1 MLDTNQDNFLI
12 LSIHAFKQYWCDD
25 KKMKLPSAGSAF
37 CKFLMED
44 CLFELGEDEQGNK
57 IKLSSVNDT
66 LTRVLS
72 KKLNEYDGDYLAV
85 KRFMQSS

>member
-1 MLDTNQDNFLI
+1 
-12 LSIHAFKQYWCDD
+12 
-25 KKMKLPSAGSAF
+25 MKLPSAGAAF

-44 CLFELGEDEQGNK
+44 CLFELGEDELGNK

-66 LTRVLS
+66 LTKVLS

-85 KRFMQSS
+85 NRFMQRFLKSPF